1 MEHDTLVLK
10 DIETYFMTLHFEF
23 KLIFLC
29 VRGLIIIIIIII
41 IHEVGRV
48 ILYDILS

>member
-1 MEHDTLVLK
+1 MEYDTLVLK

-29 VRGLIIIIIIII
+29 VRGLIIIIIIK
-41 IHEVGRV
+41 HKVGRV

>member
-41 IHEVGRV
+41 HEVGRV
-48 ILYDILS
+48 ILYNILS